1 MFKFLSGAAVVLALV
16 AGGYVDQNNVQA
28 AAQQV
33 EAAARP
39 VVADVA
45 QQVADSARQ

>member
-1 MFKFLSGAAVVLALV
+1 MFKFLSGVAVALALV
-16 AGGYVDQNNVQA
+16 AGGYVDQKMVQA

-33 EAAARP
+33 GEAARP

-45 QQVADSARQ
+45 QQVADSAKQ